1 MQKSFL
7 QETRN
12 AQIIDILQST
22 KAYLAAVIA
31 FVLTPSSS
39 QLRKLFPVGQL
50 CLFNWKRVLKF
61 VEIRLNVDFVPTNEY
76 NTISEGRLDL
86 TVVFYESL
94 PHSATDPATHY
105 YVFTHVTIGF
115 STHSYPV
122 PHLSPCI
129 LCSCPTF
136 YLCADARH
144 YYYYPL
150 IIDAS

>member
-39 QLRKLFPVGQL
+39 QLRKFPVGQL

-61 VEIRLNVDFVPTNEY
+61 VEIQLNVDFVPTNEY
-76 NTISEGRLDL
+76 NTI
-86 TVVFYESL
+86 
-94 PHSATDPATHY
+94 
-105 YVFTHVTIGF
+105 
-115 STHSYPV
+115 
-122 PHLSPCI
+122 
-129 LCSCPTF
+129 
-136 YLCADARH
+136 
-144 YYYYPL
+144 
-150 IIDAS
+150 

>member
-39 QLRKLFPVGQL
+39 QLRKFPVGQL

-94 PHSATDPATHY
+94 PHSDIGPAT
-105 YVFTHVTIGF
+105 
-115 STHSYPV
+115 
-122 PHLSPCI
+122 
-129 LCSCPTF
+129 
-136 YLCADARH
+136 
-144 YYYYPL
+144 
-150 IIDAS
+150 

>member
-39 QLRKLFPVGQL
+39 QLRKFPVGKL

-61 VEIRLNVDFVPTNEY
+61 VEIQLNVDFVPTNEY
-76 NTISEGRLDL
+76 NTI
-86 TVVFYESL
+86 
-94 PHSATDPATHY
+94 
-105 YVFTHVTIGF
+105 
-115 STHSYPV
+115 
-122 PHLSPCI
+122 
-129 LCSCPTF
+129 
-136 YLCADARH
+136 
-144 YYYYPL
+144 
-150 IIDAS
+150 

>member
-39 QLRKLFPVGQL
+39 QLRKFPVGQL

-61 VEIRLNVDFVPTNEY
+61 VEIVTYPQNVF
-76 NTISEGRLDL
+76 
-86 TVVFYESL
+86 SL
-94 PHSATDPATHY
+94 RRA
-105 YVFTHVTIGF
+105 
-115 STHSYPV
+115 
-122 PHLSPCI
+122 
-129 LCSCPTF
+129 
-136 YLCADARH
+136 
-144 YYYYPL
+144 
-150 IIDAS
+150 ASGG

>member
-39 QLRKLFPVGQL
+39 QLRKFPVGQL

-76 NTISEGRLDL
+76 NTRTPGI
-86 TVVFYESL
+86 VWKK
-94 PHSATDPATHY
+94 
-105 YVFTHVTIGF
+105 
-115 STHSYPV
+115 
-122 PHLSPCI
+122 
-129 LCSCPTF
+129 
-136 YLCADARH
+136 
-144 YYYYPL
+144 
-150 IIDAS
+150 